1 MFKQALIYVIV
12 LMSTVLAVNVSAG
25 GHMGLMV
32 MDAQARAMPPG
43 AKNSAAYFT
52 LMNHKKQNLTL
63 VSAQSDVAEVTEF
76 HDHFMIDGAMSMRQV
91 ANVKLPAGG
100 NISFQPSG
108 LHVMLIGLKK
118 PLKPGSLATITL
130 QFKNGESLVVEA
142 EIVMPDEIIEAP
154 QTMAGMHDKHVM
166 PSN

>member
-1 MFKQALIYVIV
+1 MFKQALIFVMV
-12 LMSTVLAVNVSAG
+12 LMSTVLSVNVSAE

-32 MDAQARAMPPG
+32 MDAQARAMPPS

-52 LMNHKKQNLTL
+52 LMNHQNQDLTL

-76 HDHFMIDGAMSMRQV
+76 HDHLMIDGAMSMRQV
-91 ANVKLPAGG
+91 ANIQLPAGG
-100 NISFQPSG
+100 NIRFQPSG

-118 PLKPGSLATITL
+118 PLKPGALATITL
-130 QFKNGESLVVEA
+130 NFNNGGSLIVAA
-142 EIVMPDEIIEAP
+142 EIVMPDEIIEA
-154 QTMAGMHDKHVM
+154 QETMAGMHDKHVM

>member
-1 MFKQALIYVIV
+1 MFKQALIFVIV
-12 LMSTVLAVNVSAG
+12 LMSTVFTINVSAA
-25 GHMGLMV
+25 GHREVMV

-52 LMNHKKQNLTL
+52 LMNHQKKNLTL

-76 HDHFMIDGAMSMRQV
+76 HDHLMIDGAMSMRQV
-91 ANVKLPAGG
+91 HNLELPADG

-118 PLKPGSLATITL
+118 PLKPGELATITL
-130 QFKNGESLVVEA
+130 QFKNGENLVVEA
-142 EIVMPDEIIEAP
+142 DIVMPDDIIETSD
-154 QTMAGMHDKHVM
+154 TMTGRHDKHVM